1 MSQCILHGV
10 GRLILKDFADPT
22 KVIAYSNLQQFTLES
37 TFSADDITGGN
48 KMFPIASFKTEQ
60 ALNCT
65 AKDATFDAGIIPYLD
80 GGESKTGAVTLTD
93 FVEVAIPKAGTVT
106 LPVESPT
113 SVTVSGFEKGSD
125 TPTQGQYV
133 YDSGNT
139 VKFATEDAGKTAVIL
154 YEYES
159 SAEATQ
165 YGITQKSMSKPF
177 VAIYN
182 FDIYDEDTQITHK
195 GSITVYKA
203 QCTSGLN
210 LDMSHQA
217 AFAPEFS
224 FSARDAKR
232 EDGKLW
238 DFTIDS
244 VTAMP

>member
-1 MSQCILHGV
+1 MKQILHGV
-10 GRLILKDFADPT
+10 GRLILKDFADPS

-65 AKDATFDAGIIPYLD
+65 ARDATFDAGIIPYLD
-80 GGESKTGAVTLTD
+80 GGEASTGAVTLTD
-93 FVEVAIPKAGTVT
+93 FVEVAVPSTKTVT
-106 LPVESPT
+106 LPVETPT
-113 SVTVSGFEKGSD
+113 NVTVSGMTKAEGE
-125 TPTQGQYV
+125 PTSGQFKV
-133 YDSGNT
+133 QTNT
-139 VKFATEDAGKTAVIL
+139 VTFAQDDVGKTVTIL
-154 YEYES
+154 YEYQS
-159 SAEATQ
+159 TATATQ

-210 LDMSHQA
+210 LDMSHQT

-244 VTAMP
+244 VTVTP